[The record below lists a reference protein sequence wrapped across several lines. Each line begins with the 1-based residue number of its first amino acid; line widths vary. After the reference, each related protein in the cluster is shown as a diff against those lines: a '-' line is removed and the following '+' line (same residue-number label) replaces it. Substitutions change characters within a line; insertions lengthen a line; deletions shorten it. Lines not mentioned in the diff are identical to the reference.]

1 MYVFKPKNTTFCVVS
16 KRQTFKQ
23 DNIDV
28 AGHSFAFFP
37 GVLGY
42 VPENL
47 LKFNCAAKDM
57 FKDGRFGQ
65 CEESRRSG
73 YGTFRLIML

>member
-1 MYVFKPKNTTFCVVS
+1 MYVFLNQKILHFVWYRND
-16 KRQTFKQ
+16 TFKQ

-28 AGHSFAFFP
+28 AGHSFAIFP
-37 GVLGY
+37 GVLQY